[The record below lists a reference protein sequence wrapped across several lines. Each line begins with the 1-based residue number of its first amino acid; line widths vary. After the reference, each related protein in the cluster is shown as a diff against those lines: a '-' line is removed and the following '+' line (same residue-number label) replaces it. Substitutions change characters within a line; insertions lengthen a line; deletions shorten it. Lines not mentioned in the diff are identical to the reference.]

1 MQLVLQSSFSRPHYI
16 TALLKGSMEEVP
28 ILQMGTG
35 DDEDIFSHLLSVL
48 HDNGPLGGAGIV
60 LKDELREGKIF
71 LVTR

>member
-1 MQLVLQSSFSRPHYI
+1 MLQSSMSRPHYI
-16 TALLKGSMEEVP
+16 TALLKSSVRGVP

-35 DDEDIFSHLLSVL
+35 DHGDIFGHLLSVL

-60 LKDELREGKIF
+60 LKDELREGKIT

>member
-1 MQLVLQSSFSRPHYI
+1 
-16 TALLKGSMEEVP
+16 MEEVP

-60 LKDELREGKIF
+60 LKDELREGKII